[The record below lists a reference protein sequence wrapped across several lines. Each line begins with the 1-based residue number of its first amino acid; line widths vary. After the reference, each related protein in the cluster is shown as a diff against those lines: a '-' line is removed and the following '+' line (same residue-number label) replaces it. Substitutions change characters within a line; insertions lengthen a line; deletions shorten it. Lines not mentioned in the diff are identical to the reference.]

1 METGGIF
8 CLKEQGTI
16 GISGWAA
23 NHQNLF
29 SEPFSYSSAT
39 QRHFLAKIR
48 DLQIDTLPTLPKK
61 AFAVRNFGPAL
72 VAVDGRLHVKTEGER
87 EITVTSVAF
96 GAHRTALIDTSG
108 QLWTLDNREIQ
119 PGARSIFLKKAVFM
133 GGFRKCTKVVAG
145 RNHFLALV
153 IRDDALQTTASAELE
168 DNISDIFE
176 KNEAHFQNCPEC
188 QDNGKMRL
196 SKTMRAADQEHDLM
210 AMLENDFEIVNLA
223 QQTDKN
229 IIMRERRASLGRH
242 RHSSTPNR
250 VKQLKSASSSSGS
263 RVNSF
268 CDDLKDPGSTMSFL
282 SVDRLSLQLHQ
293 EESPPDSPEVTK
305 KLRRENFHLSDDFVE
320 VWSWG
325 ENQKGQLGHGDLL
338 NRLEPFPISLLTE
351 HHIVDVACGDEF
363 SLALT
368 ATGQIYAWGEPF
380 QNNLPSPNST
390 SPQVFRVGYD
400 QYGLDISAS
409 ANRATLLIASPLGP
423 THVLVCQPDQADNKM
438 TIQKL
443 PQFVQGHTCTSIESF
458 QSAIGFSSAART
470 VAVEESFTLW
480 NLAVRFGRLLRSLTR
495 VSQKIHE
502 NCRASCAEDQSA
514 TVADLLHKFHL
525 ATSGAADAL
534 ARLSGS
540 IRHAIADRE
549 EFSPIKCLL
558 QATSEDI
565 LAPLGHYFEAFSDAM
580 ALGCFNGIVVSSEA
594 DELIGRLC
602 LEFGADSDSLSS
614 RVRKICI
621 KATDF
626 LTTLKCNATEMMV
639 LESVGFL
646 GGKNAVFSTW
656 CKYLMF

>member
-39 QRHFLAKIR
+39 QRHLLGKIR

-61 AFAVRNFGPAL
+61 AFAVRNFGPLL
-72 VAVDGRLHVKTEGER
+72 VTVDGRLHVKLEGEEWSTIR
-87 EITVTSVAF
+87 LLAPPLYCPHKIASTSNEEITVTSVAF

-108 QLWTLDNREIQ
+108 QLWTLDNKEIQ
-119 PGARSIFLKKAVFM
+119 PGAKSVFLKKAVFM

-196 SKTMRAADQEHDLM
+196 SKMMRAADQEHDLM

-263 RVNSF
+263 RVNSL

-305 KLRRENFHLSDDFVE
+305 KLRRENFHLSEDFVE
-320 VWSWG
+320 
-325 ENQKGQLGHGDLL
+325 
-338 NRLEPFPISLLTE
+338 
-351 HHIVDVACGDEF
+351 
-363 SLALT
+363 
-368 ATGQIYAWGEPF
+368 IYAWGEPF

-400 QYGLDISAS
+400 QYGLDISTS
-409 ANRATLLIASPLGP
+409 GNRATLLIASPLGP

-480 NLAVRFGRLLRSLTR
+480 NLAVRFGRLLRSLSR

-540 IRHAIADRE
+540 IRQAIVVRE

-565 LAPLGHYFEAFSDAM
+565 LAPLVHYFEAFSDAM

-602 LEFGADSDSLSS
+602 LEFGADSDSLAS

-639 LESVGFL
+639 LESVGFF
-646 GGKNAVFSTW
+646 GGKNTVFSTW
-656 CKYLMF
+656 CKYVVL